1 MNKKNFLLKYSQLL
15 YFQKQTNKK
24 HVTLYVKLKKNHK
37 NMYDATY
44 IIRNIYRMQYKIYH
58 IKKKISYAGA
68 KPGVSDIL

>member
-1 MNKKNFLLKYSQLL
+1 MLLYTLNKKN
-15 YFQKQTNKK
+15 N
-24 HVTLYVKLKKNHK
+24 NHK

-68 KPGVSDIL
+68 KPGVSDILQILIVRKN